1 MRQPKTNKPIKRYQ
15 RYESIIKEYD
25 NEVKQSH
32 NQYQRIY
39 AERRFQLRT
48 AQYIMYYGQ
57 PKATLY
63 DLPVGTLIK
72 FEWSPQTYQILGKI
86 SYQGKPYDKV
96 AIPGYLICKS
106 DIVVATQIVEV
117 QLNETY
123 ANLVLNSQRQLT
135 FPSVP
140 IRNNQHI
147 ENKKTI

>member
-1 MRQPKTNKPIKRYQ
+1 MRQPKTNKPIKRYK

-32 NQYQRIY
+32 NQYQRNY

-48 AQYIMYYGQ
+48 AQYIMYHGQ
-57 PKATLY
+57 PKVVMY

-72 FEWSPQTYQILGKI
+72 FEWSAKTYQILGKI
-86 SYQGKPYDKV
+86 SYQGKPYEVV
-96 AIPGYLICKS
+96 ALQGYLI

-123 ANLVLNSQRQLT
+123 ANLVLNSQLT

-140 IRNNQHI
+140 RS
-147 ENKKTI
+147 K

>member
-1 MRQPKTNKPIKRYQ
+1 MRQPKTNKPIKRYK

-25 NEVKQSH
+25 NEIKQSH
-32 NQYQRIY
+32 NQYQRNY

-48 AQYIMYYGQ
+48 AQYIMFHGE
-57 PKATLY
+57 PKVVMY

-72 FEWSPQTYQILGKI
+72 FEWSVKTYQILGKI

-96 AIPGYLICKS
+96 APHGYLIS
-106 DIVVATQIVEV
+106 IPDIVVATQIVEV

-123 ANLVLNSQRQLT
+123 ANLVLNSQLT

-140 IRNNQHI
+140 RS
-147 ENKKTI
+147 K